1 MCRLNFSDK
10 NMMCDYHLHSEFSF
24 DSSEKIEAI
33 CEKAVQSGIREIAIT
48 DHAEFPVRDSAPW
61 PDFRRRAE
69 VLDFC
74 RTRFGENLIIRSGV
88 EAGQSWHCDCPGKE
102 WSGENLDFV
111 LASVHELD
119 GYPDPRTYAYTP
131 ENTSDFIH
139 TYLLQMTAMA
149 EKCDYDV
156 LGHVTYLFRFI
167 PEEIVRAIPPE
178 SFMDEYEAFFRTVLS
193 RGKGIE
199 VNCSGLRMPSIGKTL
214 PSLELLRLYR
224 ELGGEIVTVGSD
236 GHSCRSAFS
245 GLETGYQVL
254 RDAGFSYAASFEKRI
269 PTFYKI

>member
-1 MCRLNFSDK
+1 
-10 NMMCDYHLHSEFSF
+10 
-24 DSSEKIEAI
+24 
-33 CEKAVQSGIREIAIT
+33 
-48 DHAEFPVRDSAPW
+48 
-61 PDFRRRAE
+61 
-69 VLDFC
+69 
-74 RTRFGENLIIRSGV
+74 
-88 EAGQSWHCDCPGKE
+88 
-102 WSGENLDFV
+102 
-111 LASVHELD
+111 
-119 GYPDPRTYAYTP
+119 
-131 ENTSDFIH
+131 
-139 TYLLQMTAMA
+139 MTAMA
-149 EKCDYDV
+149 EKCDYDM

-178 SFMDEYEAFFRTVLS
+178 SFMEEYEALFRTVLS